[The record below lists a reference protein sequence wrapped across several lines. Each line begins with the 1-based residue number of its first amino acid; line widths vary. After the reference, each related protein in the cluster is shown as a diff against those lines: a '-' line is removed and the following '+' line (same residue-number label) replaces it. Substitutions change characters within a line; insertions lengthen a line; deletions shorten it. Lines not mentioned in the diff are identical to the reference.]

1 MSSLPY
7 YVPTYVFPG
16 ESRALRVS
24 SLKVSK
30 DDKDGVWPV
39 EFYDKGGVWTVEFYE
54 KPTPDPRII
63 RGGAPTK
70 GCNIAENC
78 RGDYLVVEESK
89 AYMVPRA
96 TFEACLVKKDP
107 HPFGSRPYLEAKL
120 KSVNNQLA
128 VIQANWSRPANLAD
142 WTAQDH
148 YLVQIHKDLANVAT
162 LTECLIA
169 MAEGEA
175 ATASASSTLSDFIH
189 SNEALAVGKNAGT

>member
-1 MSSLPY
+1 MSNIPY
-7 YVPTYVFPG
+7 YVPTYVFPV
-16 ESRALRVS
+16 ESRALQVS

-30 DDKDGVWPV
+30 G
-39 EFYDKGGVWTVEFYE
+39 EKGDVWTVEFYE
-54 KPTPDPRII
+54 KPTPDPWTLQ
-63 RGGAPTK
+63 GGFLSK

-89 AYMVPRA
+89 AYIVPRA

-120 KSVNNQLA
+120 KSVNNQM
-128 VIQANWSRPANLAD
+128 VEIQANWSQPANLAD
-142 WTAQDH
+142 WTARDH
-148 YLVQIHKDLANVAT
+148 YLVQIHKDLGNVAT
-162 LTECLIA
+162 LTECLLA

-175 ATASASSTLSDFIH
+175 ATASASIALSDFIH